1 MWLYEELPSWLRS
14 PTNPPPVHPHAP
26 RGGLWV
32 SVCLCVHRWG
42 MCIFV
47 CIHVSQRRCLW
58 DTCARTELHSH
69 FITEPTDLSVNQDVT
84 GFESSSLPALW
95 PALWL
100 WSCCCP
106 PPSPLRPPSAPFTS
120 VHHLLSLCRLMS
132 HTKRKWDKSSQTAIR
147 ATSKSLV
154 GQKTG
159 RRRQSQKRTNTS
171 SQFYSSSRTR
181 TRLLDVPRSK

>member
-14 PTNPPPVHPHAP
+14 PTNPPPPSPRPP
-26 RGGLWV
+26 RGSLGLCV
-32 SVCLCVHRWG
+32 LVRSQMRNVHLCVHTCVPETLPLG
-42 MCIFV
+42 HMCP
-47 CIHVSQRRCLW
+47 HGASLPLHHRTHWPVSQSGCDW
-58 DTCARTELHSH
+58 VWVIKFTCPVTCPVTL
-69 FITEPTDLSVNQDVT
+69 ILLLPPSV
-84 GFESSSLPALW
+84 
-95 PALWL
+95 
-100 WSCCCP
+100 P
-106 PPSPLRPPSAPFTS
+106 PPSPIRPFTS